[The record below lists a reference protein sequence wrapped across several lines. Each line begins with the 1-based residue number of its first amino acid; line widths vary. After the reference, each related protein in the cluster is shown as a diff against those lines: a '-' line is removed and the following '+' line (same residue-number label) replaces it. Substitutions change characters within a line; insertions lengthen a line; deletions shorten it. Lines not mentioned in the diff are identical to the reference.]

1 MVVARQ
7 VTIAGLS
14 KRYLTHNCTCIKEI
28 CAGTFCYL
36 NEFLVLVN
44 CYLVFCWF
52 APCSQANQPMIQ
64 KFEETWCVK
73 LSSYRTFH
81 GITDLSFRSN
91 FNIHCHFKI
100 LGLTRTA
107 ILIVKLSGCRYI
119 FGRNASV
126 SCICQFRLRPA
137 TPPPPRATPVSPE
150 GGAFFKFCAAR
161 GPGICQPRGHSQAF
175 DTHAVSYQ
183 NITTQ
188 RILLGKKAGWLNCQ
202 GEEKIDEGC
211 KGVFL
216 ILYMHFFTAYQVR
229 IT

>member
-1 MVVARQ
+1 MHQSV
-7 VTIAGLS
+7 
-14 KRYLTHNCTCIKEI
+14 
-28 CAGTFCYL
+28 
-36 NEFLVLVN
+36 
-44 CYLVFCWF
+44 
-52 APCSQANQPMIQ
+52 
-64 KFEETWCVK
+64 
-73 LSSYRTFH
+73 
-81 GITDLSFRSN
+81 
-91 FNIHCHFKI
+91 
-100 LGLTRTA
+100 
-107 ILIVKLSGCRYI
+107 
-119 FGRNASV
+119 ASV
-126 SCICQFRLRPA
+126 SSGCAQHPL
-137 TPPPPRATPVSPE
+137 PPPPGATPVSPE

>member
-137 TPPPPRATPVSPE
+137 PPPPPGYTGPSRGWCNFQILCCPGSGHLPTPGPFPS
-150 GGAFFKFCAAR
+150 FRHAR
-161 GPGICQPRGHSQAF
+161 GFLSEYNYTQDFIGKESRLAQLSRRGK
-175 DTHAVSYQ
+175 
-183 NITTQ
+183 NWWG
-188 RILLGKKAGWLNCQ
+188 L
-202 GEEKIDEGC
+202 
-211 KGVFL
+211 
-216 ILYMHFFTAYQVR
+216 
-229 IT
+229 

>member
-137 TPPPPRATPVSPE
+137 PPPPPGLLRSVPRVEHFSNFVLPGVRAFANP
-150 GGAFFKFCAAR
+150 GAIPKLSTRTRF
-161 GPGICQPRGHSQAF
+161 PI
-175 DTHAVSYQ
+175 
-183 NITTQ
+183 
-188 RILLGKKAGWLNCQ
+188 RI
-202 GEEKIDEGC
+202 
-211 KGVFL
+211 
-216 ILYMHFFTAYQVR
+216 
-229 IT
+229 

>member
-1 MVVARQ
+1 MREIKLIQ
-7 VTIAGLS
+7 NISWYYWPFFSIKL
-14 KRYLTHNCTCIKEI
+14 YL
-28 CAGTFCYL
+28 
-36 NEFLVLVN
+36 
-44 CYLVFCWF
+44 
-52 APCSQANQPMIQ
+52 
-64 KFEETWCVK
+64 
-73 LSSYRTFH
+73 
-81 GITDLSFRSN
+81 
-91 FNIHCHFKI
+91 HCHFKI

-137 TPPPPRATPVSPE
+137 PPPPPGATPVSPE

-188 RILLGKKAGWLNCQ
+188 RILLGKKGDWLICQ
-202 GEEKIDEGC
+202 GQEKIEEGC
-211 KGVFL
+211 KGMFL
-216 ILYMHFFTAYQVR
+216 ILCMHFFIAYQAR

>member
-1 MVVARQ
+1 MREIKLIQ
-7 VTIAGLS
+7 NISWYYWPFFSIKL
-14 KRYLTHNCTCIKEI
+14 YL
-28 CAGTFCYL
+28 
-36 NEFLVLVN
+36 
-44 CYLVFCWF
+44 
-52 APCSQANQPMIQ
+52 
-64 KFEETWCVK
+64 
-73 LSSYRTFH
+73 
-81 GITDLSFRSN
+81 
-91 FNIHCHFKI
+91 HCHFKI

-137 TPPPPRATPVSPE
+137 PPPPPPGYSGQSRGWSI
-150 GGAFFKFCAAR
+150 FQILCAR

>member
-1 MVVARQ
+1 M
-7 VTIAGLS
+7 LE
-14 KRYLTHNCTCIKEI
+14 L
-28 CAGTFCYL
+28 CYL

-64 KFEETWCVK
+64 KFEETWCAK

-91 FNIHCHFKI
+91 FYIHCHFKI

-107 ILIVKLSGCRYI
+107 ILIVKLSGCRYT

-137 TPPPPRATPVSPE
+137 TLPPPPGYSGQSRGWSIFQI
-150 GGAFFKFCAAR
+150 FFAAR
-161 GPGICQPRGHSQAF
+161 GPGICQPRGHSRAF

-188 RILLGKKAGWLNCQ
+188 RILLGKKTGWLICQ

-216 ILYMHFFTAYQVR
+216 ILYVHFFTAYQVR
-229 IT
+229 II